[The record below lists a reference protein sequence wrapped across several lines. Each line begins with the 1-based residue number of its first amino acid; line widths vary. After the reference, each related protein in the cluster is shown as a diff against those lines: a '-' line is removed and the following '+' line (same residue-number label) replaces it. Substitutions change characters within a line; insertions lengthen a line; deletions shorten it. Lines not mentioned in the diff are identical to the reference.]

1 MKKIILLCTI
11 FVLSLVLAACQPSV
25 DQAKADFCDDLG
37 TFAQSVGEYRSLGP
51 NSSVDDFQD
60 AQKDVEKAW
69 NDLQSSAQTLGSV
82 QTDSLQ
88 NAYSDLQKDVSNISG
103 DTNIADA
110 LTQVQQ
116 DALATLQEANQILT
130 TTCSYG
136 QSQ

>member
-11 FVLSLVLAACQPSV
+11 FVLSLVLAACQPSI
-25 DQAKADFCDDLG
+25 DQAKSDFCDDLG

-69 NDLQSSAQTLGSV
+69 NDLQSAAQTLGSV

-88 NAYSDLQKDVSNISG
+88 DAYSDLQKDVSNISG
-103 DTNIADA
+103 DTSIADA
-110 LTQVQQ
+110 LPQVHQ

-130 TTCSYG
+130 TTCRYG